1 MFVAMF
7 EEMQSEETT
16 VSYDSD
22 RGSDFV
28 REGNI

>member
-1 MFVAMF
+1 MSVAMF

-16 VSYDSD
+16 ISSD
-22 RGSDFV
+22 DDEVSDFV